1 MNCLL
6 NKHLIFQIIL
16 SLARPLARSGC
27 GVSIQCS
34 HDTVRFSLCC
44 KICSYEMRIAFF
56 NNVAK
61 GRIKGAHEQRMKK
74 KTKRANMYAITT
86 KSGIKHLTG
95 ASDALSFSSN
105 TRLAQRFHI
114 VTSKFHYIDFVSMA
128 RYSTLTPTARNC
140 QCFKNDPQTSASEP
154 NHALNSIF
162 VADFI

>member
-1 MNCLL
+1 
-6 NKHLIFQIIL
+6 
-16 SLARPLARSGC
+16 
-27 GVSIQCS
+27 
-34 HDTVRFSLCC
+34 
-44 KICSYEMRIAFF
+44 
-56 NNVAK
+56 
-61 GRIKGAHEQRMKK
+61 
-74 KTKRANMYAITT
+74 MYAITT

-128 RYSTLTPTARNC
+128 RYPTLTPTARNC